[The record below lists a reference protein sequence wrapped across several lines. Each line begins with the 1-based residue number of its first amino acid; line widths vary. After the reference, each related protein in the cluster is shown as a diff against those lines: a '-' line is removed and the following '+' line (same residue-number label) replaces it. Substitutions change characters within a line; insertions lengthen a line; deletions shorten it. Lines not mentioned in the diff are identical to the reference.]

1 MGGNVM
7 TEEQVIKGKEILA
20 TKKESE
26 RLKTIWGKC
35 DRYSESYTLGRSG
48 SGICKLDIGFIP
60 FSHLKELAICHYEKR
75 IKELTKELEA
85 L

>member
-1 MGGNVM
+1 MGGNTM

-20 TKKESE
+20 TKKEYE
-26 RLKTIWGKC
+26 RLKKMWEQC
-35 DRYSESYTLGRSG
+35 DKYHEESILGWSKEG
-48 SGICKLDIGFIP
+48 VYKLNMDFIP

-75 IKELTKELEA
+75 IKELTKELEE